1 MSLYIP
7 FFFSFF
13 PFRKWL
19 DDSWLSVD
27 PATLDQIL
35 GDKFGLLGVDD
46 DEAKADILPKLE
58 TFLNR
63 SSDYEGITNTGR
75 KKSRKMSH
83 LIPPGPSRK
92 TSTLSNS
99 SDVSQLSNQIGF
111 DPDSFAS
118 AMQGILGNCQ
128 SVSSRCLS

>member
-1 MSLYIP
+1 MFTYP
-7 FFFSFF
+7 V
-13 PFRKWL
+13 

-63 SSDYEGITNTGR
+63 TSDYEGLTPANGR
-75 KKSRKMSH
+75 KKSRNLSH
-83 LIPPGPSRK
+83 LAPPTRK
-92 TSTLSNS
+92 TSTLSNA
-99 SDVSQLSNQIGF
+99 SDASQLSTNIGF

-118 AMQGILGNCQ
+118 AMQGILGTTISCE
-128 SVSSRCLS
+128 LIELL

>member
-1 MSLYIP
+1 MYW
-7 FFFSFF
+7 
-13 PFRKWL
+13 WL
-19 DDSWLSVD
+19 VLITDDSWLSVD

-58 TFLNR
+58 SFLNR
-63 SSDYEGITNTGR
+63 TSDYEGLKPANGR
-75 KKSRKMSH
+75 KKSRKHSH
-83 LIPPGPSRK
+83 LAPPGPSRK
-92 TSTLSNS
+92 TSTLSNA

-118 AMQGILGNCQ
+118 AMQGILGMNT
-128 SVSSRCLS
+128 RL